1 MIFLQIIS
9 QTIIVLIFL
18 ENIASFDLKLQ
29 LKKIKN
35 KTKNILF
42 ESLNKT
48 LDISQVGP
56 KPGSYLDYP
65 GFDIKKLHKNIKLWN
80 LYYKCI
86 EELQNNINNNNIF
99 QAKVIATFKSTSLRY
114 LFLIKRISY

>member
-9 QTIIVLIFL
+9 ATIIIFIIL
-18 ENIASFDLKLQ
+18 ENIISFDLKLQ
-29 LKKIKN
+29 LKNIKN

-42 ESLNKT
+42 ERLNKT

-56 KPGSYLDYP
+56 KPSSYFDYP
-65 GFDIKKLHKNIKLWN
+65 GLDIKKLHKNIKLWD

-86 EELQNNINNNNIF
+86 EELQNNINNNIF
-99 QAKVIATFKSTSLRY
+99 QAKVITTLKSASLR
-114 LFLIKRISY
+114 